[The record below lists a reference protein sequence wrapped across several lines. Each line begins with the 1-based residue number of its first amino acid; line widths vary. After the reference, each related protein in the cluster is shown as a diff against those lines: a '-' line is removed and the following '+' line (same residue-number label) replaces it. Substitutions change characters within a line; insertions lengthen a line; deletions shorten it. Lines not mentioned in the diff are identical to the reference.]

1 MSTVSQITVTDVS
14 QISVVTAGTQ
24 GVAGPNTIIGR
35 SVADSTASTAGS
47 LLVYDHSNTQWV
59 DSQSSAAQSL
69 NAKLFNLGFTSGGAV
84 VTGVLDEDNMGSNS
98 NTKLATQQSI
108 KSYVDAQNA
117 AQAVSFQGDTGGNQ
131 SVTINT
137 EVLNIAGGTGLDTVG
152 SSNTLTINIDSTVA
166 TLTGSQTLTN
176 KTLTSPVLNSVD
188 LNGGDISSDT
198 VINKSPLITLAG
210 DLSGSATLSLLG
222 NATLTATIVA
232 NSVALG
238 TDTTGNYVATLAAS
252 NAGIDVANSGA
263 ETAGVTVGL
272 NTEYVQDLVGAM
284 VSSNTENGITVTYQ
298 DADGTIDFDVADPV
312 ITLSGD
318 VAGSATMTNLGDVT
332 ISTTIQANSVALGTD
347 TTGNYIA
354 TVAAGEGIDVS
365 GSGSE
370 SAGITISAEDATDS
384 NKGIA
389 SFDSTDFSV
398 SSGAVTLQAERVQD
412 IVGAMVSS
420 NTESGIAVA
429 YQDADGTLDFNAD
442 DFTIALSGDLSGSVT
457 ITDLASATLTATIVN
472 NAVALGTDTTGNY
485 VATITAGEGIDVSGS
500 GSETAGVTI
509 TAEDA
514 TDSNKGIASF
524 DSTDFTVSSGDV
536 TLNSERVQDIVGAMV
551 SSNTESGIAVTYED
565 GDGTLDF
572 NVADPTITIA
582 GDVDGSAT
590 MTNLGN
596 TTITVALDTVNS
608 NVGSFGTATAIPAIT
623 VNAKG
628 LVTAV
633 STNAIA
639 TSFTLAADSGSN
651 DTFNT
656 GETLTFSGTSNEVTT
671 AVSNNEITIG
681 LPDDVTIGGALTVTG
696 DFTVNGT
703 TTTLNTATLDVEDLT
718 IRVGKNA
725 TTLSATNGAGIEFG
739 ASSGKPTITWDNS
752 NSRLTSNKTFHAAS
766 LMSWDSAM

>member
-24 GVAGPNTIIGR
+24 GVAGPNTILGR
-35 SVADSTASTAGS
+35 SVADSTTSTAGS

-298 DADGTIDFDVADPV
+298 DAD
-312 ITLSGD
+312 
-318 VAGSATMTNLGDVT
+318 
-332 ISTTIQANSVALGTD
+332 
-347 TTGNYIA
+347 
-354 TVAAGEGIDVS
+354 
-365 GSGSE
+365 
-370 SAGITISAEDATDS
+370 
-384 NKGIA
+384 
-389 SFDSTDFSV
+389 
-398 SSGAVTLQAERVQD
+398 
-412 IVGAMVSS
+412 
-420 NTESGIAVA
+420 
-429 YQDADGTLDFNAD
+429 
-442 DFTIALSGDLSGSVT
+442 
-457 ITDLASATLTATIVN
+457 
-472 NAVALGTDTTGNY
+472 
-485 VATITAGEGIDVSGS
+485 
-500 GSETAGVTI
+500 
-509 TAEDA
+509 
-514 TDSNKGIASF
+514 
-524 DSTDFTVSSGDV
+524 
-536 TLNSERVQDIVGAMV
+536 
-551 SSNTESGIAVTYED
+551 
-565 GDGTLDF
+565 
-572 NVADPTITIA
+572 
-582 GDVDGSAT
+582 
-590 MTNLGN
+590 
-596 TTITVALDTVNS
+596 
-608 NVGSFGTATAIPAIT
+608 
-623 VNAKG
+623 
-628 LVTAV
+628 
-633 STNAIA
+633 
-639 TSFTLAADSGSN
+639 
-651 DTFNT
+651 
-656 GETLTFSGTSNEVTT
+656 
-671 AVSNNEITIG
+671 
-681 LPDDVTIGGALTVTG
+681 
-696 DFTVNGT
+696 
-703 TTTLNTATLDVEDLT
+703 
-718 IRVGKNA
+718 
-725 TTLSATNGAGIEFG
+725 
-739 ASSGKPTITWDNS
+739 
-752 NSRLTSNKTFHAAS
+752 
-766 LMSWDSAM
+766 

>member
-14 QISVVTAGTQ
+14 QISVVTAGVQ
-24 GVAGPNTIIGR
+24 GVAGPNTILGR
-35 SVADSTASTAGS
+35 SVADSTASSAGS

-98 NTKLATQQSI
+98 NVKLATQQSI
-108 KSYVDAQNA
+108 KSYVDVQNA

-176 KTLTSPVLNSVD
+176 KTLTAPVLNTVD
-188 LNGGDISSDT
+188 INGGDISTGT
-198 VINKSPLITLAG
+198 VINKSPTITLAG
-210 DLSGSATLSLLG
+210 DLSGNATLSQLG

-354 TVAAGEGIDVS
+354 TVAAGEGIDV
-365 GSGSE
+365 
-370 SAGITISAEDATDS
+370 
-384 NKGIA
+384 
-389 SFDSTDFSV
+389 
-398 SSGAVTLQAERVQD
+398 
-412 IVGAMVSS
+412 
-420 NTESGIAVA
+420 
-429 YQDADGTLDFNAD
+429 
-442 DFTIALSGDLSGSVT
+442 
-457 ITDLASATLTATIVN
+457 
-472 NAVALGTDTTGNY
+472 
-485 VATITAGEGIDVSGS
+485 
-500 GSETAGVTI
+500 
-509 TAEDA
+509 
-514 TDSNKGIASF
+514 
-524 DSTDFTVSSGDV
+524 
-536 TLNSERVQDIVGAMV
+536 
-551 SSNTESGIAVTYED
+551 
-565 GDGTLDF
+565 
-572 NVADPTITIA
+572 
-582 GDVDGSAT
+582 
-590 MTNLGN
+590 
-596 TTITVALDTVNS
+596 
-608 NVGSFGTATAIPAIT
+608 
-623 VNAKG
+623 
-628 LVTAV
+628 
-633 STNAIA
+633 
-639 TSFTLAADSGSN
+639 
-651 DTFNT
+651 
-656 GETLTFSGTSNEVTT
+656 
-671 AVSNNEITIG
+671 
-681 LPDDVTIGGALTVTG
+681 
-696 DFTVNGT
+696 
-703 TTTLNTATLDVEDLT
+703 
-718 IRVGKNA
+718 
-725 TTLSATNGAGIEFG
+725 
-739 ASSGKPTITWDNS
+739 
-752 NSRLTSNKTFHAAS
+752 
-766 LMSWDSAM
+766 